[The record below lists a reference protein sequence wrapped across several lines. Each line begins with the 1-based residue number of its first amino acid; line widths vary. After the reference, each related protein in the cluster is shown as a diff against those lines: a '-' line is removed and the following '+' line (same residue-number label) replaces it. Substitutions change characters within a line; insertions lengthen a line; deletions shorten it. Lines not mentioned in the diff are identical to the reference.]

1 MLLCVGL
8 LVVGP
13 VVAVVGAVGAGY
25 VAATHGGEAGEVARA
40 TGRAATTAYTKAKE
54 YDREHHVSTTP
65 WKPHMR
71 CPPHCLPSPY
81 GCMCV
86 QVSERVKE
94 GVTEAVHKA
103 QDFNEKHHVS
113 NPPPPVQSCLCPARV
128 LMKVFLYGVLG
139 PLGDGEGSRG
149 QQQGHQRRQGGDTHN
164 THNTDTP

>member
-1 MLLCVGL
+1 MVLLCVGL

-71 CPPHCLPSPY
+71 CPSEPSPSLLALPLW
-81 GCMCV
+81 MCV
-86 QVSERVKE
+86 WCA
-94 GVTEAVHKA
+94 GVGA
-103 QDFNEKHHVS
+103 
-113 NPPPPVQSCLCPARV
+113 C
-128 LMKVFLYGVLG
+128 
-139 PLGDGEGSRG
+139 
-149 QQQGHQRRQGGDTHN
+149 QGGGHGGRTQG
-164 THNTDTP
+164 TGLQREAPREQPSPSCAVCVLPVC

>member
-1 MLLCVGL
+1 VLLCVGL

-65 WKPHMR
+65 WKPHSL
-71 CPPHCLPSPY
+71 CPSGPAPSLLALPLCVY
-81 GCMCV
+81 V

-113 NPPPPVQSCLCPARV
+113 NPPLPVQSCLCPARV
-128 LMKVFLYGVLG
+128 LIKCLCCVCG

-164 THNTDTP
+164 TDIA